1 MRYVLHQ
8 LKEVFEKEV
17 KSTMHENALA
27 QINSL
32 KEKDYTF
39 KFSKKKIC
47 GVEELAT
54 LEKKPS
60 IIDKMNGYGRLYD
73 EANQDIPGYFD
84 ALEDYCKKTAA
95 HAAYVKGYLYISEFV
110 AQFDIFFNTFV
121 YKVKEKLVNGE
132 KLTREEKD
140 RIVSS
145 SHFNKGLLKYGGW
158 CFSFTPYMK
167 TYLVKQYDRW
177 EEYKAFDKTSLR
189 KILYGT
195 IQKIV
200 EITD

>member
-1 MRYVLHQ
+1 MDN
-8 LKEVFEKEV
+8 KI
-17 KSTMHENALA
+17 A
-27 QINSL
+27 
-32 KEKDYTF
+32 F
-39 KFSKKKIC
+39 KFVSW
-47 GVEELAT
+47 
-54 LEKKPS
+54 
-60 IIDKMNGYGRLYD
+60 
-73 EANQDIPGYFD
+73 DIEPLSNFKD
-84 ALEDYCKKTAA
+84 
-95 HAAYVKGYLYISEFV
+95 
-110 AQFDIFFNTFV
+110 TFV

-145 SHFNKGLLKYGGW
+145 SCFSKGLLKYGGW